1 MIKREKNK
9 KHDCPTKAKK
19 HRADRALSKFSAFNK
34 LTARLKVLYYQSPTF
49 FSQTVGSNLK
59 KHEIPISFPFSHSID
74 CFNTK

>member
-49 FSQTVGSNLK
+49 FSQTVIPHK
-59 KHEIPISFPFSHSID
+59 KVKNNNHGF
-74 CFNTK
+74 TR